1 AMLYTSGA
9 VNGSIRFVH
18 PVATVSQ
25 KIPAPTTRVAIE
37 IQSAGSSPCHS
48 ARWAGCSGT
57 AIPVDDSG
65 AVSAYGASTSSTN
78 VTASPAMTPSDD
90 STTGAAR
97 NPIGGSGHSVLGRG
111 VPAA

>member
-1 AMLYTSGA
+1 MLYTSGA

-57 AIPVDDSG
+57 VIPVDDSG
-65 AVSAYGASTSSTN
+65 AVSAYGASTPSPHA
-78 VTASPAMTPSDD
+78 TASPATAPSDD
-90 STTGAAR
+90 STTGPAR
-97 NPIGGSGHSVLGRG
+97 HPIGGPGR
-111 VPAA
+111 A